1 MRSMLGNFPMRR
13 SAESSA
19 MGRVIGFS
27 CIADLSPAGSPATA
41 RKPPPDEHLSDRGF
55 AALRFPEPRAGRR
68 RELQI
73 FALFQAGFQAP
84 QQASPTRSSYPPHSS
99 LTATAPAAFRPI
111 RGRAQQHL
119 RDPKWGPLRG
129 VAPPW
134 PP

>member
-55 AALRFPEPRAGRR
+55 AALRFLGPRAGRR
-68 RELQI
+68 REPQI
-73 FALFQAGFQAP
+73 FAPFQAGFQAP
-84 QQASPTRSSYPPHSS
+84 QQASPTRSSYPPHLS
-99 LTATAPAAFRPI
+99 LTAPGSRRLRADPGASAAAF
-111 RGRAQQHL
+111 A
-119 RDPKWGPLRG
+119 
-129 VAPPW
+129 W
-134 PP
+134 PPPPRAARSVDIGQ